1 MARVFL
7 FTCVLHRAWQKQK
20 LQEPT
25 LFTFSIFRQ
34 LCISLLRLKY
44 FTLYTFVLYP
54 VFFVVNWFS
63 NVLYSFE
70 FLTFPK
76 TVNSEHKHF
85 FGGLIHGG
93 RGLIIRNHF
102 CVWSSSHLLQL
113 YLNKVEWN
121 KTKKTRFL
129 QQSAIFLRDSKQK
142 TWCFS
147 QFRTITFIKDIKNP
161 YARQFFNQN
170 KQ

>member
-102 CVWSSSHLLQL
+102 CVWSSSHLLFVSQ
-113 YLNKVEWN
+113 
-121 KTKKTRFL
+121 KKGMENGIRQKNQCCFSKIL
-129 QQSAIFLRDSKQK
+129 DSKQC
-142 TWCFS
+142 T
-147 QFRTITFIKDIKNP
+147 
-161 YARQFFNQN
+161 
-170 KQ
+170 

>member
-121 KTKKTRFL
+121 KTKKHG
-129 QQSAIFLRDSKQK
+129 SCSK
-142 TWCFS
+142 
-147 QFRTITFIKDIKNP
+147 
-161 YARQFFNQN
+161 AQFFYVTAN
-170 KQ
+170 KTRGVFLNSGPLPLLRI

>member
-85 FGGLIHGG
+85 SVGLYTGGGGLLYGITFVSGVLHTCYSCISTKWNGIRQKKHGSCSKAQ
-93 RGLIIRNHF
+93 F
-102 CVWSSSHLLQL
+102 FYVTA
-113 YLNKVEWN
+113 N
-121 KTKKTRFL
+121 KTRGVFL
-129 QQSAIFLRDSKQK
+129 NSGPLPLLR
-142 TWCFS
+142 
-147 QFRTITFIKDIKNP
+147 I
-161 YARQFFNQN
+161 
-170 KQ
+170 